1 MSIESKRTETMA
13 VCTAWCA
20 LQIEHTEDYE
30 TIKTILCV
38 SDDHATAWKVF
49 VDNLPNDIIG
59 WQQRYHHWH
68 LSDLEKIK
76 QIIPDIEQ
84 QKYVVIDI
92 KKHDYFK
99 TEVVYMH
106 HNWDEYENR
115 KELTFEQKEALYVL
129 FGADWDLTGSSSI
142 HLQFNK
148 VALVPVGGS
157 K

>member
-1 MSIESKRTETMA
+1 MSIQTRRTEAMS
-13 VCTAWCA
+13 VCTAYCA

-30 TIKTILCV
+30 TIKTILCL
-38 SDDHATAWKVF
+38 SEDHDTAWKVF

-68 LSDLEKIK
+68 VSDLEKIK

-84 QKYVVIDI
+84 QPWVVIDI

-106 HNWDEYENR
+106 HNWD
-115 KELTFEQKEALYVL
+115 KFDDMIKLTFEQKEALYDL
-129 FGADWDLTGSSSI
+129 FGADWDMTGSSSI

-148 VALVPVGGS
+148 VALVPIEG